1 MNALVAIFLALVL
14 VFGGTALTVYAAQ
27 DSLPS
32 EVLYPVKTLSEDALL
47 SLTSSSQARLN
58 LTLDFIDRRLAEISG
73 LQSAG
78 RPIPQ
83 KVVDRLQGELDQALT
98 LTAGMDNPAMA
109 QSLDDISQRTHGQ
122 LRAMAILVNGNPGG
136 PALVGIQAL
145 LKEQAQAVDLGK
157 ADPQWFRQKVH
168 QLIPGGNGQQGNR
181 SNKPLGNQNPTKTP
195 ETPGDQGHGHGHGP
209 DFPEPTPGPGKGH
222 GHGGQDPM
230 RPWKILPL
238 VIWLVGCS
246 SPAVSSVV
254 SPAGPPTATPAVLS
268 NGPLTL
274 TIYSPQDQAT
284 VSDPNMDVKGKVSED
299 AVLTINDEIYDLKA
313 GEFTQS
319 VQLTE
324 GLNAIQIVA
333 SDMVGNEVDLILTI
347 TYQP

>member
-1 MNALVAIFLALVL
+1 MKRKEMQADKILIDRLDLLRTVPGRDPQAAASGRENFLKQAEALGTSRSTHPEYRLAGLPRTSLFALTKKGGRPALNALVAIFLALVL

-32 EVLYPVKTLSEDALL
+32 EALYPVKTLSEDALL
-47 SLTSSSQARLN
+47 SLTPSSQARLN

-83 KVVDRLQGELDQALT
+83 KVVDRLQGELDQVLT

-109 QSLDDISQRTHGQ
+109 QSLDEISQRTHGQ

-195 ETPGDQGHGHGHGP
+195 ETPGDQGHGHGHGS
-209 DFPEPTPGPGKGH
+209 PEPTPGPGKGH
-222 GHGGQDPM
+222 GHGG
-230 RPWKILPL
+230 
-238 VIWLVGCS
+238 
-246 SPAVSSVV
+246 
-254 SPAGPPTATPAVLS
+254 
-268 NGPLTL
+268 
-274 TIYSPQDQAT
+274 
-284 VSDPNMDVKGKVSED
+284 
-299 AVLTINDEIYDLKA
+299 
-313 GEFTQS
+313 
-319 VQLTE
+319 
-324 GLNAIQIVA
+324 
-333 SDMVGNEVDLILTI
+333 
-347 TYQP
+347 